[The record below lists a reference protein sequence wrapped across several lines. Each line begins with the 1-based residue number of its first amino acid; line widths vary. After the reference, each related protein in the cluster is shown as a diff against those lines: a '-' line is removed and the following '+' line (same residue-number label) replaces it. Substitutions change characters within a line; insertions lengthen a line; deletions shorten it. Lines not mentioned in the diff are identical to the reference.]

1 MSDVPIINTNGTKI
15 DEAVCVDTKRIFD
28 SCVSKDCCEDLRVTF
43 FGGAQELIDRADNIK
58 TRDCD
63 IVAVSIDVEDVPFNR
78 GYYNVDINFYFRLRF
93 DVYGAPFSNPQTVIG
108 FTNYEKKCIL
118 FGSEG
123 DVKVFKSTL
132 NTTGNRL
139 DSPEAP
145 QYTNPAAKVQAVDP
159 VVLDTEV
166 IDIHHCRRPLFT
178 AYPDS
183 VRQLVEDI
191 NFRPN
196 PRKAVLV
203 TLGLFSIVQMERD
216 VQLLMP
222 AIDYCI
228 PDRECDCSTADPCS
242 TFQNIEFPVGDF
254 FPPEREDNTTNQ
266 TNY

>member
-1 MSDVPIINTNGTKI
+1 MSDLPIINSGESRIN
-15 DEAVCVDTKRIFD
+15 ERVCIDTKRIFD
-28 SCVSKDCCEDLRVTF
+28 SCVSKDCAEDLRVTF
-43 FGGAQELIDRADNIK
+43 YGASQDIIDRADTIK

-93 DVYGAPFSNPQTVIG
+93 DVYGSPFANPQTVTG
-108 FTNYEKKCIL
+108 FTNFEKKCIL

-123 DVKVFKSTL
+123 NVKVFNSELTRR
-132 NTTGNRL
+132 NARL
-139 DSPEAP
+139 DRPEAP

-159 VVLDTEV
+159 VVLDTDV

-178 AYPDS
+178 TFPES
-183 VRQLVEDI
+183 VLGMVDDA

-216 VQLLMP
+216 CQLMIQ
-222 AIDYCI
+222 AYDYCI
-228 PDRECDCSTADPCS
+228 PERECDCNTQDPCS
-242 TFQNIEFPVGDF
+242 TFQNIDFPVDDF
-254 FPPEREDNTTNQ
+254 FPPERSELEA
-266 TNY
+266 